1 MTWLM
6 LLSLYAGD
14 GLKEVRICD
23 TCAVR
28 IDIAE
33 DSIQMGDTCDVD
45 VVLSARP
52 VSPRTNEDTTDNEI
66 PGIPPDLPPITL
78 ENTATGEEMVEVE
91 DEGSEEEEHESYTT
105 FTLHRWMG
113 YGIILGSLANVGLGL
128 YELNLYQR
136 GETPPEA
143 VRISHRAVGYTVFS
157 LSLVQSSIGT
167 YNYLKLMGEEEG
179 RFRRLVHGVLAWSAT
194 GAYLYAGYL
203 GYRGYYEQHR
213 NWMLVATGLATLTG
227 LWIIF

>member
-14 GLKEVRICD
+14 GLEVCCD
-23 TCAVR
+23 QGVK
-28 IDIAE
+28 IALADE
-33 DSIQMGDTCDVD
+33 ESEEAEELMQEEA
-45 VVLSARP
+45 S
-52 VSPRTNEDTTDNEI
+52 
-66 PGIPPDLPPITL
+66 
-78 ENTATGEEMVEVE
+78 TGEEMVEVE
-91 DEGSEEEEHESYTT
+91 DEGSEEEENEEHESYTT

-128 YELNLYQR
+128 YELNLYQN
-136 GETPPEA
+136 GKVPPDPL
-143 VRISHRAVGYTVFS
+143 RITHRAIGYTVFS
-157 LSLVQSSIGT
+157 LSLVQSTIGT
-167 YNYLKLMGEEEG
+167 YNALKLWGEEEG
-179 RFRRLVHGVLAWSAT
+179 SFRRLVHGVLAWSAT

>member
-1 MTWLM
+1 MMWLA
-6 LLSLYAGD
+6 LLSLSSGEELNGA
-14 GLKEVRICD
+14 EVRSGWN
-23 TCAVR
+23 VQ
-28 IDIAE
+28 IALADEE
-33 DSIQMGDTCDVD
+33 DEEAET
-45 VVLSARP
+45 LSP
-52 VSPRTNEDTTDNEI
+52 TQ
-66 PGIPPDLPPITL
+66 

-91 DEGSEEEEHESYTT
+91 DEEEEGEEYEEHESYTT

-113 YGIILGSLANVGLGL
+113 YGIILGSLANAGLGL
-128 YELNLYQR
+128 YELNLYQK
-136 GETPPEA
+136 GQTPPDPL
-143 VRISHRAVGYTVFS
+143 RISHRAIGYTVFS

-167 YNYLKLMGEEEG
+167 YNYLKLWGEEEG
-179 RFRRLVHGVLAWSAT
+179 SLRRLVHGVLAWSAT

>member
-14 GLKEVRICD
+14 GLKEAYLCD
-23 TCAVR
+23 TCEVR
-28 IDIAE
+28 IDIAV
-33 DSIQMGDTCDVD
+33 DSIQMCDTCDVE
-45 VVLSARP
+45 VIVPAEP
-52 VSPRTNEDTTDNEI
+52 VTP
-66 PGIPPDLPPITL
+66 
-78 ENTATGEEMVEVE
+78 ATGEEMVEVE
-91 DEGSEEEEHESYTT
+91 DEGSEEEEYEEHEAYTT

-143 VRISHRAVGYTVFS
+143 VRISHRAIGYTVFS

-167 YNYLKLMGEEEG
+167 YNYLKLWGEEEG
-179 RFRRLVHGVLAWSAT
+179 SFRRLVHGVLAWSAT

>member
-1 MTWLM
+1 MTWLI

-14 GLKEVRICD
+14 GLEACCGREVKLALAD
-23 TCAVR
+23 EESEE
-28 IDIAE
+28 AE
-33 DSIQMGDTCDVD
+33 ELMQEEAS
-45 VVLSARP
+45 
-52 VSPRTNEDTTDNEI
+52 
-66 PGIPPDLPPITL
+66 
-78 ENTATGEEMVEVE
+78 TGEEMVEVE
-91 DEGSEEEEHESYTT
+91 DEGSEEEEYEEHESYTT

-167 YNYLKLMGEEEG
+167 YNYLKLWGEKEG
-179 RFRRLVHGVLAWSAT
+179 SFRRLVHGVLAWSAT